1 MSFSINF
8 TRTTENQKLKI
19 DFSVLN
25 PKRTYVDFQT
35 RTYSDK

>member
-1 MSFSINF
+1 MSFSVNF
-8 TRTTENQKLKI
+8 THTTENQKLRT

-25 PKRTYVDFQT
+25 PKTAYVDFQT